1 MKIAVF
7 EGIFTIF
14 FLKMPRNSGNPCSK
28 YENCRFRGHF
38 TKILYFTCPQ
48 IREIHVRNMK
58 IAVFEGIFKKYKKIH
73 KILSFAVKP

>member
-1 MKIAVF
+1 
-7 EGIFTIF
+7 
-14 FLKMPRNSGNPCSK
+14 MPLNSGNPCSK